1 MSNYAEHPD
10 LTLNE
15 KGVWRLATGK
25 DHAYKFIVQ
34 KAPTARARCRKCS
47 QLVQKGELRVGIP
60 IRHCAG
66 DNGWISAWQ
75 HLSCTRI
82 AEECDYANE
91 MQGFAKL
98 KPEEQD
104 LVKQEVTSTALPEH
118 LQPLDPDD
126 LVRRGKME
134 PLAPPPTLLRPL
146 LAYQKEGMGWMVRQ
160 ETESEVKGGIL
171 ADEMGMGK
179 TIQTIGMMLSHRV
192 SGPTLVVCPVSSMLQ
207 WEAEIKEHVVP
218 GSLSV
223 VVVYKTTKVK
233 KEDMENAD
241 VVLTT
246 YPMIEQ
252 AWRALIN
259 EIKVPCPYCGLLFIP
274 RQLVVHNKYFCGPR
288 AKKTLKQ
295 AKREKNNNS
304 AAPKSRGV
312 QSAETIRKGLRTLHV
327 DVEEEEESKAGDKG
341 SAGKTDAAS
350 SPLRRR
356 RDRTDGAVETSGAA
370 PVVKREKTDVTR
382 GGGKAAV
389 AAPTAVKKED
399 TDADGDGEGD
409 VKDVKAAVTS
419 RGVVGPIGMYQELM
433 REAGRT
439 VRSRWDP
446 ARRDGESSNSSSSD
460 SDDSDASD
468 DESSDAS
475 SSVSYDS
482 AAAEAEEK
490 AAAERAS
497 EALAA
502 FRCSECHF
510 QLLRYPFCPKTGQHH
525 IVPAGLRDVIEK
537 DTGGDDVDLE
547 ASIFHSIKW
556 ARVILDEA
564 HRIKGRT
571 TSTARSAF
579 ALSAEYRWC
588 LTGTPL
594 QNRVG
599 DLYSLLRFL
608 RMRPYA
614 HYYCETEGCSCTS
627 LSHPFSS
634 TSLRQCVFCGH
645 GPLQHHS
652 YFNRYIL
659 NPINR
664 YGYIG
669 DGRRG
674 MMMLSND
681 VFAKAMLRRTK
692 LERAADLQLP
702 PMTIEV
708 RHIELTKEERNFYES
723 LYKKSTAEFDTF
735 VHKGT
740 VLHNYA
746 HIFQLLS
753 RLRQALDNPLLV
765 MQNME
770 VGPVINAKGVCGI
783 CGDALDG
790 ESALK
795 VHPCR
800 HQFHRL
806 CLGQFLESAPDKEFH
821 CPTCFVRINVDL
833 RQLRQDLEEDE
844 DAVDGGGLMTAA
856 LPPELEQEANGDD
869 TDDEN
874 SGGKREEAVV
884 ATAKN
889 SSRRRSSATA
899 ATTSRGAKRAK
910 TAKAEEDEEEE
921 EQTLASQF
929 AAEARGTKRTQEL
942 SKKDQQSILARL
954 DPQKPLHGT
963 KLDAIADYVAQVPKD
978 EKVIIFS
985 QFGSM
990 LDLTQYWLQR
1000 RFVKAVK
1007 LCGSLTL
1014 SQRQSVLQAFLH
1026 DPSVR
1031 AILISLK
1038 AGGEGLNLQVANHV
1052 VLTDPWWNPAV
1063 EMQAVQRAHRIGQT
1077 RPVHAVRFVTSQSV
1091 EERMVDLQDKK
1102 MLVFE
1107 GTIDGKMQSLNKL
1120 SEEDLQFLFTR

>member
-1 MSNYAEHPD
+1 MMSNFAQHPD

-15 KGVWRLATGK
+15 RLVWRPAKGK
-25 DHAYKFIVQ
+25 DQVYNYILQ

-47 QLVQKGELRVGIP
+47 QLISKGEMRVGVP
-60 IRHCAG
+60 IRHNAG

-75 HLSCTRI
+75 HLGCTRM
-82 AEECDYANE
+82 EKSESENYE
-91 MQGFAKL
+91 STMHGFTEL
-98 KPEEQD
+98 KPEEQ
-104 LVKQEVTSTALPEH
+104 EH
-118 LQPLDPDD
+118 VVNEINSMEMPDHLKPLDPND
-126 LVRRGKME
+126 LMHRGKME
-134 PLAPPPTLLRPL
+134 QMSPPSALLRHL
-146 LAYQKEGMGWMVRQ
+146 LPYQKEGMGWMVRQ
-160 ETESEVKGGIL
+160 ETESPVKGGIL

-179 TIQTIGMMLSHRV
+179 TIQAIGMMLAHRIN
-192 SGPTLVVCPVSSMLQ
+192 GPTLVVCPVSSMLQ

-218 GSLSV
+218 GALSV
-223 VVVYKTTKVK
+223 VIVYRTTKVT
-233 KEDMENAD
+233 KEELENAD

-246 YPMIEQ
+246 YPMLEQ

-259 EIKVPCPYCGLLFIP
+259 EIKVPCPYCELLFIP

-288 AKKTLKQ
+288 ARKTLKQ
-295 AKREKNNNS
+295 AKREKHTAP
-304 AAPKSRGV
+304 AAVSSSRGL
-312 QSAETIRKGLRTLHV
+312 QSNETIRKGLRTLHV
-327 DVEEEEESKAGDKG
+327 DLGEEEVAEEEVNAFNATTAQPQRKRCRKDAANGTVDPAGEVNGGSISAAKKEKQEESG
-341 SAGKTDAAS
+341 SKVADGCQS
-350 SPLRRR
+350 SPEKATFKCSIKVE
-356 RDRTDGAVETSGAA
+356 DATDEVTALAKKGTVAQPAA
-370 PVVKREKTDVTR
+370 
-382 GGGKAAV
+382 A
-389 AAPTAVKKED
+389 
-399 TDADGDGEGD
+399 
-409 VKDVKAAVTS
+409 S

-439 VRSRWDP
+439 VRSRWDA
-446 ARRDGESSNSSSSD
+446 ARKDGESSSEDENMAESSEGN
-460 SDDSDASD
+460 DSDASD
-468 DESSDAS
+468 L
-475 SSVSYDS
+475 SYDS
-482 AAAEAEEK
+482 AAAAAEE
-490 AAAERAS
+490 AAAEEQAS
-497 EALAA
+497 KALEA
-502 FRCSECHF
+502 FRCTACHF
-510 QLLRYPFCPKTGQHH
+510 QLLRYPFCPKNGQHH
-525 IVPAGLRDVIEK
+525 VIREDLRDIIEK
-537 DTGGDDVDLE
+537 DTGGDDVDLD

-556 ARVILDEA
+556 ARIILDEA

-579 ALSAEYRWC
+579 ALVAEYRWC

-614 HYYCETEGCSCTS
+614 HYYCEREGCSCAS

-634 TSLRQCVFCGH
+634 TSLHQCVFCGH

-681 VFAKAMLRRTK
+681 VFSRAMLRRTK
-692 LERAADLQLP
+692 VERAADLQLP
-702 PMTIEV
+702 SLTVEV
-708 RHIELTKEERNFYES
+708 LHIQLTREERNFYES

-765 MQNME
+765 MHGMN
-770 VGPVINAKGVCGI
+770 VGTVVNVKGVCGI
-783 CGDALDG
+783 CGDGIEG

-806 CLGQFLESAPDKEFH
+806 CLGQFLESAPDNEFH
-821 CPTCFVRINVDL
+821 CSICFVRINVDL
-833 RQLRQDLEEDE
+833 RQLRQDAEEDDDE
-844 DAVDGGGLMTAA
+844 GIGGFAAA
-856 LPPELEQEANGDD
+856 LPPELEDEVNTEENDD
-869 TDDEN
+869 AEGNED
-874 SGGKREEAVV
+874 GGLSQVSQHMQNKG
-884 ATAKN
+884 
-889 SSRRRSSATA
+889 RRRTTHTA
-899 ATTSRGAKRAK
+899 PTKK
-910 TAKAEEDEEEE
+910 
-921 EQTLASQF
+921 EQ
-929 AAEARGTKRTQEL
+929 R
-942 SKKDQQSILARL
+942 SILTRL

-963 KLDAIADYVAQVPKD
+963 KLDAIADYIERVPKD
-978 EKVIIFS
+978 EKVVVFS

-990 LDLTQYWLQR
+990 LDLMQYWLQR
-1000 RFVKAVK
+1000 RFIKAVK

-1014 SQRQSVLQAFLH
+1014 TQRQSVLQAFLH
-1026 DPSVR
+1026 DRSVR
-1031 AILISLK
+1031 VILISLK

-1077 RPVHAVRFVTSQSV
+1077 RPVHAVRFVTEHSV
-1091 EERMVDLQDKK
+1091 EERMVDLQEKK

-1107 GTIDGKMQSLNKL
+1107 GTIDGKLQSLNKL
-1120 SEEDLQFLFTR
+1120 TEEDLQFLFTR

>member
-1 MSNYAEHPD
+1 MSNFAKHPD

-15 KGVWRLATGK
+15 RLVWRPAKGK
-25 DHAYKFIVQ
+25 EHVYNYIVQ
-34 KAPTARARCRKCS
+34 KSPTARARCRKCS
-47 QLVQKGELRVGIP
+47 QLIPKGEMRVGVP
-60 IRHCAG
+60 IRHNAG

-75 HLSCTRI
+75 HLGCTRM
-82 AEECDYANE
+82 ERSESEDYKNT
-91 MQGFAKL
+91 MHGFAAL
-98 KPEEQD
+98 QPEEQAH
-104 LVKQEVTSTALPEH
+104 VVNEVHSTEMPEH
-118 LQPLDPDD
+118 LKPLDPED
-126 LVRRGKME
+126 LVHRGKME
-134 PLAPPPTLLRPL
+134 QMAPPSTLLRHL
-146 LAYQKEGMGWMVRQ
+146 LPYQKEGMGWMVRQ
-160 ETESEVKGGIL
+160 EVESPVKGGIL

-179 TIQTIGMMLSHRV
+179 TIQTVGMMLAHRIN
-192 SGPTLVVCPVSSMLQ
+192 GPTLVVCPVSSMLQ

-223 VVVYKTTKVK
+223 VVVYRTTKVT
-233 KEDMENAD
+233 KEELESAD

-246 YPMIEQ
+246 YPMLEQ
-252 AWRALIN
+252 AWRALIS
-259 EIKVPCPYCGLLFIP
+259 EIKVPCPYCELLFIP

-288 AKKTLKQ
+288 AKKTQKQ
-295 AKREKNNNS
+295 AKREKHTTP
-304 AAPKSRGV
+304 AAASSSRSV
-312 QSAETIRKGLRTLHV
+312 QCAETIRKGLRTLHV
-327 DVEEEEESKAGDKG
+327 DMGDEEDAEKEVNAPNATTAQPQRKRGRKGAVNIEGDPGGKVNGCGTPTAKKGKQEEWGSKVANGCR
-341 SAGKTDAAS
+341 S
-350 SPLRRR
+350 SPEKANRKCPVKAE
-356 RDRTDGAVETSGAA
+356 DHNDEGAA
-370 PVVKREKTDVTR
+370 LAQK
-382 GGGKAAV
+382 GKVLQPAA
-389 AAPTAVKKED
+389 A
-399 TDADGDGEGD
+399 
-409 VKDVKAAVTS
+409 S

-439 VRSRWDP
+439 VLSRWDA
-446 ARRDGESSNSSSSD
+446 ARKDDESSSD
-460 SDDSDASD
+460 EEVEDESSEESDSDASNL
-468 DESSDAS
+468 
-475 SSVSYDS
+475 SYNS
-482 AAAEAEEK
+482 AAAAAEEA
-490 AAAERAS
+490 AAAEQAS
-497 EALAA
+497 KALEA
-502 FRCSECHF
+502 FRCAACHF
-510 QLLRYPFCPKTGQHH
+510 QLLRYPFCPRNGQHH
-525 IVPAGLRDVIEK
+525 VVREELRDIIER
-537 DTGGDDVDLE
+537 DTGGDDVDLD

-579 ALSAEYRWC
+579 ALAAEYRWC

-614 HYYCETEGCSCTS
+614 HYYCETEGCSCAS

-634 TSLRQCVFCGH
+634 TSLHQCVFCGH

-681 VFAKAMLRRTK
+681 VFSRAMLRRTK
-692 LERAADLQLP
+692 VERAADLQLP
-702 PMTIEV
+702 SLTIQV
-708 RHIELTKEERNFYES
+708 HCIKLTKEERNFYES

-765 MQNME
+765 MEGMD
-770 VGPVINAKGVCGI
+770 VGPVVNVKGVCGI
-783 CGDALDG
+783 CGDGIEG

-806 CLGQFLESAPDKEFH
+806 CLGQFLESAPDKELH

-833 RQLRQDLEEDE
+833 RQLRQDAEGDDDE
-844 DAVDGGGLMTAA
+844 GVGGFAAA
-856 LPPELEQEANGDD
+856 LPPELEDEVNSEISE
-869 TDDEN
+869 DDEQTQALQHVE
-874 SGGKREEAVV
+874 SKVKRR
-884 ATAKN
+884 TAHARPTKKEQ
-889 SSRRRSSATA
+889 
-899 ATTSRGAKRAK
+899 RGI
-910 TAKAEEDEEEE
+910 
-921 EQTLASQF
+921 F
-929 AAEARGTKRTQEL
+929 
-942 SKKDQQSILARL
+942 ARL

-963 KLDAIADYVAQVPKD
+963 KLDAIANYIEEVPKD
-978 EKVIIFS
+978 EKVVVFS

-1000 RFVKAVK
+1000 RSIRAVK

-1014 SQRQSVLQAFLH
+1014 TQRQSVLQAFLH
-1026 DPSVR
+1026 DQNVR
-1031 AILISLK
+1031 VILISLK

-1077 RPVHAVRFVTSQSV
+1077 RPVHAVRFVTEHSV

-1107 GTIDGKMQSLNKL
+1107 GTIDGKLQSLNKL
-1120 SEEDLQFLFTR
+1120 TEEDLQFLFTR

>member
-1 MSNYAEHPD
+1 MSNFAQHPD

-15 KGVWRLATGK
+15 RLVWRPARGK
-25 DHAYKFIVQ
+25 EHVYHYIVQ
-34 KAPTARARCRKCS
+34 RSPTARARCRKCS
-47 QLVQKGELRVGIP
+47 QLIPKGELRVGVP
-60 IRHCAG
+60 IRHNAG

-75 HLSCTRI
+75 HLGCTRI
-82 AEECDYANE
+82 EKSDSGNYESAMHGFSALKAEEQEHVVSEVHSSE
-91 MQGFAKL
+91 M
-98 KPEEQD
+98 
-104 LVKQEVTSTALPEH
+104 PEH
-118 LQPLDPDD
+118 LKPLDPDD
-126 LVRRGKME
+126 LVHRGKME
-134 PLAPPPTLLRPL
+134 QMAPPPTLLRHL
-146 LAYQKEGMGWMVRQ
+146 LPYQKEGLGWMVRQ
-160 ETESEVKGGIL
+160 ETESPIKGGIL

-179 TIQTIGMMLSHRV
+179 TIQAIGMMLAHRIN
-192 SGPTLVVCPVSSMLQ
+192 GPTLVVCPVSSMLQ

-223 VVVYKTTKVK
+223 VVVYRTTKVTK
-233 KEDMENAD
+233 DELENAD

-246 YPMIEQ
+246 YPMLEQ
-252 AWRALIN
+252 AWRSLIN
-259 EIKVPCPYCGLLFIP
+259 KIKVPCPYCELLFIP

-288 AKKTLKQ
+288 ARKTLKQ
-295 AKREKNNNS
+295 AKREKHTAS
-304 AAPKSRGV
+304 APASSSRGV
-312 QSAETIRKGLRTLHV
+312 QSDETIRKGLRTLHV
-327 DVEEEEESKAGDKG
+327 DLGDEEGAGKEVSMRSAARAQRQRKRGRKGTTNGEDDAAEGANGSVVPVARKRSESKVIGECPLPPE
-341 SAGKTDAAS
+341 DANLKL
-350 SPLRRR
+350 P
-356 RDRTDGAVETSGAA
+356 
-370 PVVKREKTDVTR
+370 
-382 GGGKAAV
+382 
-389 AAPTAVKKED
+389 
-399 TDADGDGEGD
+399 
-409 VKDVKAAVTS
+409 VKADDRSAKAVLAEKSQALQPAAAS

-439 VRSRWDP
+439 VRSRWDA
-446 ARRDGESSNSSSSD
+446 ARKDGESS
-460 SDDSDASD
+460 SD
-468 DESSDAS
+468 DEDKSESSDDGDGDS
-475 SSVSYDS
+475 GTSDWSYDS
-482 AAAEAEEK
+482 AAAAAEEA
-490 AAAERAS
+490 AAAEQAS
-497 EALAA
+497 KALEA
-502 FRCSECHF
+502 FRCSACNF
-510 QLLRYPFCPKTGQHH
+510 QLLRYPFCPKNGQHH
-525 IVPAGLRDVIEK
+525 VVREELRDIIEK
-537 DTGGDDVDLE
+537 DTGGDDVDLD

-579 ALSAEYRWC
+579 ALAAEYRWC

-614 HYYCETEGCSCTS
+614 HYHCETEGCSCTS

-634 TSLRQCVFCGH
+634 TSLHQCVFCGH

-681 VFAKAMLRRTK
+681 VFSRAMLRRTK
-692 LERAADLQLP
+692 VERASDLQLP
-702 PMTIEV
+702 PLTIEV
-708 RHIELTKEERNFYES
+708 HFIQLTKEERNFYES

-765 MQNME
+765 MQGMH
-770 VGPVINAKGVCGI
+770 VGPVVNAKGVCGI
-783 CGDALDG
+783 CGDGIEG
-790 ESALK
+790 ESSLK

-833 RQLRQDLEEDE
+833 RQLRQDAEE
-844 DAVDGGGLMTAA
+844 VDDDGIGRFAAA
-856 LPPELEQEANGDD
+856 LPPELE
-869 TDDEN
+869 DEMN
-874 SGGKREEAVV
+874 AEEGEDGEVGEDGEQAQVPQHVQSKGKRR
-884 ATAKN
+884 AT
-889 SSRRRSSATA
+889 
-899 ATTSRGAKRAK
+899 GAEPTKK
-910 TAKAEEDEEEE
+910 
-921 EQTLASQF
+921 EQH
-929 AAEARGTKRTQEL
+929 
-942 SKKDQQSILARL
+942 SIFARL

-963 KLDAIADYVAQVPKD
+963 KLDAIANYIEKVPND
-978 EKVIIFS
+978 EKVVVFS

-1000 RFVKAVK
+1000 RFIKSVK

-1014 SQRQSVLQAFLH
+1014 TQRQSVLQAFLH
-1026 DPSVR
+1026 DRGVR
-1031 AILISLK
+1031 VILISLK

-1077 RPVHAVRFVTSQSV
+1077 RPVHAVRFVTEHSV

-1107 GTIDGKMQSLNKL
+1107 GTIDGKLQSLNKL
-1120 SEEDLQFLFTR
+1120 TEEDLQFLFTR

>member
-1 MSNYAEHPD
+1 MSNFARHPD

-15 KGVWRLATGK
+15 RLVWRPAKGK
-25 DHAYKFIVQ
+25 EHVYNYIVQ
-34 KAPTARARCRKCS
+34 KSPTARARCRKCS
-47 QLVQKGELRVGIP
+47 QLIPKGEMRVGVP
-60 IRHCAG
+60 IRHNAG

-75 HLSCTRI
+75 HLGCTRMEKSES
-82 AEECDYANE
+82 EEYKST
-91 MQGFAKL
+91 MYGFAAL
-98 KPEEQD
+98 KPEEQEH
-104 LVKQEVTSTALPEH
+104 VVSEINSTEMPEH
-118 LQPLDPDD
+118 LKPLDPED
-126 LVRRGKME
+126 LVHRGKME
-134 PLAPPPTLLRPL
+134 QMKPPSTLLRHL
-146 LAYQKEGMGWMVRQ
+146 LPYQKEGMGWMVRQ
-160 ETESEVKGGIL
+160 EVESPVKGGIL

-179 TIQTIGMMLSHRV
+179 TIQTIGMMLAHRI

-223 VVVYKTTKVK
+223 VVVYRTTKVT
-233 KEDMENAD
+233 KEELENAD

-246 YPMIEQ
+246 YPMLEQ

-259 EIKVPCPYCGLLFIP
+259 EIKVPCPYCELLFIP

-288 AKKTLKQ
+288 AKKTQKQ
-295 AKREKNNNS
+295 AKREKHTAS
-304 AAPKSRGV
+304 AAVSNSRGV
-312 QSAETIRKGLRTLHV
+312 QSDETIRKGLRTLHV
-327 DVEEEEESKAGDKG
+327 DMGDEEGAEKGVNASNATTAQPQRKRGRKGAANVEDDSTGKANGCGTPTAKKEKQEESESKVVGG
-341 SAGKTDAAS
+341 CRS
-350 SPLRRR
+350 SP
-356 RDRTDGAVETSGAA
+356 
-370 PVVKREKTDVTR
+370 EKANR
-382 GGGKAAV
+382 KC
-389 AAPTAVKKED
+389 P
-399 TDADGDGEGD
+399 
-409 VKDVKAAVTS
+409 VKAEDRNNEEAALTQKSKVPQPAAAS

-439 VRSRWDP
+439 VLSRWDA
-446 ARRDGESSNSSSSD
+446 ARKNDESSSD
-460 SDDSDASD
+460 EEVEDESSEKNDSDASNL
-468 DESSDAS
+468 SYY
-475 SSVSYDS
+475 SVA
-482 AAAEAEEK
+482 AAAEEA
-490 AAAERAS
+490 AAAEQAS
-497 EALAA
+497 KALEA
-502 FRCSECHF
+502 FRCSACHF
-510 QLLRYPFCPKTGQHH
+510 QLLRYPFCPMNGQHH
-525 IVPAGLRDVIEK
+525 VVREELRDMIEK
-537 DTGGDDVDLE
+537 DTGGDNVDLD

-579 ALSAEYRWC
+579 ALAAEYRWC

-614 HYYCETEGCSCTS
+614 HYYCETEGCSCAS

-634 TSLRQCVFCGH
+634 TSLHQCVFCGH

-681 VFAKAMLRRTK
+681 VFSRAMLRRTK
-692 LERAADLQLP
+692 VERAADLQLP
-702 PMTIEV
+702 SLTIEV
-708 RHIELTKEERNFYES
+708 HCIKLTKEERNFYES

-765 MQNME
+765 MQGMD
-770 VGPVINAKGVCGI
+770 VGPVVNVKGVCGI
-783 CGDALDG
+783 CGDGIEG

-806 CLGQFLESAPDKEFH
+806 CLGQFLESAPDKELH

-833 RQLRQDLEEDE
+833 RQLRQDVEDDDDE
-844 DAVDGGGLMTAA
+844 GVGSFAAA
-856 LPPELEQEANGDD
+856 LPPELEDEINSETSEGDEQAQASQHV
-869 TDDEN
+869 EN
-874 SGGKREEAVV
+874 KGKRR
-884 ATAKN
+884 TAHAKP
-889 SSRRRSSATA
+889 TKKEQ
-899 ATTSRGAKRAK
+899 RGI
-910 TAKAEEDEEEE
+910 
-921 EQTLASQF
+921 F
-929 AAEARGTKRTQEL
+929 
-942 SKKDQQSILARL
+942 ARL

-963 KLDAIADYVAQVPKD
+963 KLDAIANYIEKVPKD
-978 EKVIIFS
+978 EKVVVFS

-1000 RFVKAVK
+1000 RSIRAVK

-1014 SQRQSVLQAFLH
+1014 TQRQSVLQAFLH
-1026 DPSVR
+1026 EQNVR
-1031 AILISLK
+1031 VILISLK

-1077 RPVHAVRFVTSQSV
+1077 RPVHAVRFVTEHSV

-1107 GTIDGKMQSLNKL
+1107 GTIDGKLQSLNKL
-1120 SEEDLQFLFTR
+1120 TEEDLQFLFTR

>member
-15 KGVWRLATGK
+15 KGVWRLATK
-25 DHAYKFIVQ
+25 KEHVYNYIVQ

-47 QLVQKGELRVGIP
+47 QLVQKGELRIGIP

-82 AEECDYANE
+82 AEECTYPLD
-91 MQGFAKL
+91 MQGFTNL
-98 KPEEQD
+98 TQEEQE
-104 LVKQEVTSTALPEH
+104 LVKKEVTSTAVPEH

-126 LVRRGKME
+126 LVHRSKME
-134 PLAPPPTLLRPL
+134 QMAPPATLLRPL

-160 ETESEVKGGIL
+160 ELESEVKGGIL

-192 SGPTLVVCPVSSMLQ
+192 NGPTLIVCPVSSMLQ

-223 VVVYKTTKVK
+223 VVVYKTTRVT
-233 KEDMENAD
+233 KEDLEGAD

-259 EIKVPCPYCGLLFIP
+259 AIKVPCAYCGQLFIP
-274 RQLVVHNKYFCGPR
+274 RQLVVHNKYFCGPQ
-288 AKKTLKQ
+288 AKKTQKQ
-295 AKREKNNNS
+295 AKREKNEAS
-304 AAPKSRGV
+304 TAAKSRGV

-327 DVEEEEESKAGDKG
+327 DIEEDDRAAEKESTGEK
-341 SAGKTDAAS
+341 
-350 SPLRRR
+350 
-356 RDRTDGAVETSGAA
+356 GAA
-370 PVVKREKTDVTR
+370 LVVKREKPEGAHDDTK
-382 GGGKAAV
+382 GSAASMV
-389 AAPTAVKKED
+389 IKGEGMGADADSDGDKKDIKLAAP
-399 TDADGDGEGD
+399 
-409 VKDVKAAVTS
+409 S

-446 ARRDGESSNSSSSD
+446 VRRDGESSSSDGSNDSSSCE
-460 SDDSDASD
+460 DDSAD
-468 DESSDAS
+468 DSSDAS
-475 SSVSYDS
+475 SDSSYDS
-482 AAAEAEEK
+482 EAAEAEEK

-502 FRCSECHF
+502 FRCSACHF
-510 QLLRYPFCPKTGQHH
+510 QFLRYPFCPKTGQHH
-525 IVPAGLRDVIEK
+525 IVPEGLRDVIEK
-537 DTGGDDVDLE
+537 DTGGDDVDLA

-556 ARVILDEA
+556 ARVVLDEA

-579 ALSAEYRWC
+579 ALSANYRWC

-614 HYYCETEGCSCTS
+614 HYYCGTEGCSCSS

-634 TSLRQCVFCGH
+634 TSLHQCVFCGH

-692 LERAADLQLP
+692 VERAADLQLP
-702 PMTIEV
+702 SMTIEV

-765 MQNME
+765 MQGME
-770 VGPVINAKGVCGI
+770 VGPVVNVKGVCGI

-844 DAVDGGGLMTAA
+844 DAVEGDGGLITAA
-856 LPPELEQEANGDD
+856 LPPELEQEVSGDSEND
-869 TDDEN
+869 DDE
-874 SGGKREEAVV
+874 GVDEAP
-884 ATAKN
+884 ATASKKR
-889 SSRRRSSATA
+889 SRRNAPSAV
-899 ATTSRGAKRAK
+899 SRGAPTKKKA
-910 TAKAEEDEEEE
+910 AEEEPDDDN

-929 AAEARGTKRTQEL
+929 IEQSKERKRRQEL
-942 SKKDQQSILARL
+942 PKKDQQSILSRL

-963 KLDAIADYVAQVPKD
+963 KLDAIADYVASVPKD
-978 EKVIIFS
+978 EKVIVFS
-985 QFGSM
+985 QFGNM
-990 LDLTQYWLQR
+990 LDLIQYWLQR
-1000 RFVKAVK
+1000 RFIKAVK

-1026 DPSVR
+1026 DSTVR
-1031 AILISLK
+1031 VILISLK

-1077 RPVHAVRFVTSQSV
+1077 RPVHAVRFVTSHSV

-1107 GTIDGKMQSLNKL
+1107 GTIDGKMQSLSKL

>member
-1 MSNYAEHPD
+1 MSNFAQHPD

-15 KGVWRLATGK
+15 RLIWRPAKGKEHVY
-25 DHAYKFIVQ
+25 HYIVQ
-34 KAPTARARCRKCS
+34 KSPTARARCRKCS
-47 QLVQKGELRVGIP
+47 QLIPKGDMRVGVP
-60 IRHCAG
+60 IRHNAG

-75 HLSCTRI
+75 HLGCTRM
-82 AEECDYANE
+82 EKSELEHYE
-91 MQGFAKL
+91 STMHGFASL
-98 KPEEQD
+98 KPEEQEH
-104 LVKQEVTSTALPEH
+104 VVNEVNSTEVPEH
-118 LQPLDPDD
+118 LKPLDPDD
-126 LVRRGKME
+126 LVHRGKME
-134 PLAPPPTLLRPL
+134 QMAPPSTLLRHL
-146 LAYQKEGMGWMVRQ
+146 LPYQKEGLGWMVRQ
-160 ETESEVKGGIL
+160 ETESPIKGGIL

-179 TIQTIGMMLSHRV
+179 TIQAIGMMLAHRV
-192 SGPTLVVCPVSSMLQ
+192 NGPTLVVCPVSSMLQ

-223 VVVYKTTKVK
+223 VVVYRTAKVTK
-233 KEDMENAD
+233 EELENAD

-246 YPMIEQ
+246 YPMLEQ

-259 EIKVPCPYCGLLFIP
+259 EIKVPCPYCELLFIP

-288 AKKTLKQ
+288 ARKTYKQ
-295 AKREKNNNS
+295 AKREKHTS
-304 AAPKSRGV
+304 TAPASSSRGV
-312 QSAETIRKGLRTLHV
+312 QSDETIRKGLRTLHV
-327 DVEEEEESKAGDKG
+327 DLGDEEAAEEVNTSSAAKAPRQRKRGRTSMADDEDGAAEETNGGITPAAKKESESKMADGYRLPSDEANFKRP
-341 SAGKTDAAS
+341 AKTDDSGEAAALAEKS
-350 SPLRRR
+350 KVLQP
-356 RDRTDGAVETSGAA
+356 AA
-370 PVVKREKTDVTR
+370 
-382 GGGKAAV
+382 A
-389 AAPTAVKKED
+389 
-399 TDADGDGEGD
+399 
-409 VKDVKAAVTS
+409 S

-439 VRSRWDP
+439 VLSRWDA
-446 ARRDGESSNSSSSD
+446 ARKDGESSSDDEDEDESSED
-460 SDDSDASD
+460 NDSDASD
-468 DESSDAS
+468 S
-475 SSVSYDS
+475 SYDS
-482 AAAEAEEK
+482 AAAAEEASK
-490 AAAERAS
+490 ALE
-497 EALAA
+497 A
-502 FRCSECHF
+502 FRCSACHF

-525 IVPAGLRDVIEK
+525 IVREEQRDIIEK
-537 DTGGDDVDLE
+537 DTGGDDVDLD

-579 ALSAEYRWC
+579 ALGAEYRWC

-608 RMRPYA
+608 RMQPYA
-614 HYYCETEGCSCTS
+614 HYFCETEGCSCTS

-634 TSLRQCVFCGH
+634 TSLHQCVFCGH

-681 VFAKAMLRRTK
+681 VFSRAMLRRTK
-692 LERAADLQLP
+692 AERAADLQLP
-702 PMTIEV
+702 TLTIEV
-708 RHIELTKEERNFYES
+708 HPIQLTKEERNFYES

-765 MQNME
+765 MQGMN
-770 VGPVINAKGVCGI
+770 VGPVVNSKGVCGI
-783 CGDALDG
+783 CSDGIEG

-833 RQLRQDLEEDE
+833 RQLRQDAEEDNDE
-844 DAVDGGGLMTAA
+844 GGSRFAAA
-856 LPPELEQEANGDD
+856 LPPELE
-869 TDDEN
+869 DEVN
-874 SGGKREEAVV
+874 
-884 ATAKN
+884 
-889 SSRRRSSATA
+889 
-899 ATTSRGAKRAK
+899 
-910 TAKAEEDEEEE
+910 AEEGEDGEASEDG
-921 EQTLASQF
+921 EQAQVSQHVQ
-929 AAEARGTKRTQEL
+929 RKGTRRTTRTDP
-942 SKKDQQSILARL
+942 SKKEQRSIFARL

-963 KLDAIADYVAQVPKD
+963 KLDAIANYIEKVPSD
-978 EKVIIFS
+978 EKVVVFS

-1000 RFVKAVK
+1000 RFIKAVK

-1014 SQRQSVLQAFLH
+1014 TQRQSVLQAFLH
-1026 DPSVR
+1026 DQSVR
-1031 AILISLK
+1031 VILISLK

-1077 RPVHAVRFVTSQSV
+1077 RPVHAIRFVTEHSV

-1107 GTIDGKMQSLNKL
+1107 GTIDGKLQSLNKL
-1120 SEEDLQFLFTR
+1120 TEEDLQFLFTR

>member
-15 KGVWRLATGK
+15 KGVWRPASK
-25 DHAYKFIVQ
+25 KEHVYKYIVQ

-82 AEECDYANE
+82 TDECDYPYD
-91 MQGFAKL
+91 MQGFANL
-98 KPEEQD
+98 RPEEQD
-104 LVKQEVTSTALPEH
+104 LVKKEVTSSSVPEH

-126 LVRRGKME
+126 LVHRGEME
-134 PLAPPPTLLRPL
+134 QMAPPQTLLRPL

-192 SGPTLVVCPVSSMLQ
+192 NGPTLVVCPVSSMLQ

-223 VVVYKTTKVK
+223 VVVYKTTKVR
-233 KEDMENAD
+233 KEDMECAD

-288 AKKTLKQ
+288 AKKTQKQ
-295 AKREKNNNS
+295 AKREKNANS
-304 AAPKSRGV
+304 GAAKSRGV
-312 QSAETIRKGLRTLHV
+312 QSTETIRKGLRTLHV
-327 DVEEEEESKAGDKG
+327 DVEEEDDKAGDIVTTGEKG
-341 SAGKTDAAS
+341 TA
-350 SPLRRR
+350 PLSRRR
-356 RDRTDGAVETSGAA
+356 NRTDEVGDSRDALA
-370 PVVKREKTDVTR
+370 VKREKPEHTR
-382 GGGKAAV
+382 SGKGGPAASKLM
-389 AAPTAVKKED
+389 KKEEAD
-399 TDADGDGEGD
+399 AGADGESDEK
-409 VKDVKAAVTS
+409 VATPATAT

-446 ARRDGESSNSSSSD
+446 VRRDGESSSNSTSGEEVD
-460 SDDSDASD
+460 SDDD
-468 DESSDAS
+468 SSDAS
-475 SSVSYDS
+475 STESYDS

-502 FRCSECHF
+502 FRCPVCDF

-525 IVPAGLRDVIEK
+525 VVPEGLRDVIEK
-537 DTGGDDVDLE
+537 DTGGDDVDLA

-681 VFAKAMLRRTK
+681 VFAKTMLRRTK
-692 LERAADLQLP
+692 VERASDLQLP
-702 PMTIEV
+702 TMTIEV

-765 MQNME
+765 MQGMD
-770 VGPVINAKGVCGI
+770 VGPVVNTKGVCGI

-800 HQFHRL
+800 HPFHRL

-833 RQLRQDLEEDE
+833 RQLRQDMEEDE
-844 DAVDGGGLMTAA
+844 DAADGGEGGGLMTAA
-856 LPPELEQEANGDD
+856 LPPELEQEANGSD
-869 TDDEN
+869 
-874 SGGKREEAVV
+874 SGSEAG
-884 ATAKN
+884 AKAEVPKT
-889 SSRRRSSATA
+889 SSRRSSHSSA
-899 ATTSRGAKRAK
+899 SRREKKRK
-910 TAKAEEDEEEE
+910 TVKEEQEGEDE

-929 AAEARGTKRTQEL
+929 AEQSRGRMRSQEL
-942 SKKDQQSILARL
+942 SKKDQHNILARL

-978 EKVIIFS
+978 EKVIVFS

-1000 RFVKAVK
+1000 RFIKAVK

-1014 SQRQSVLQAFLH
+1014 TQRQSVLQAFLH
-1026 DPSVR
+1026 DATVR
-1031 AILISLK
+1031 VILISLK

-1077 RPVHAVRFVTSQSV
+1077 RPVHAVRFVTLHSV

>member
-1 MSNYAEHPD
+1 MSNFAEHPD

-15 KGVWRLATGK
+15 RLVWRLARGSE
-25 DHAYKFIVQ
+25 HVYNYIVQ
-34 KAPTARARCRKCS
+34 KSPTARARCRKCS
-47 QLVQKGELRVGIP
+47 QMIPKGEMRVGIP
-60 IRHCAG
+60 IRHSAG

-75 HLSCTRI
+75 HLGCTRV
-82 AEECDYANE
+82 EQNE
-91 MQGFAKL
+91 SKSCSSTMHGFAAL
-98 KPEEQD
+98 KPEEQEQV
-104 LVKQEVTSTALPEH
+104 LKEVTSAETPEH
-118 LQPLDPDD
+118 LKPLDPDD
-126 LVRRGKME
+126 LTRRGKME
-134 PLAPPPTLLRPL
+134 QMVPPPTLLRHL
-146 LAYQKEGMGWMVRQ
+146 LPYQREGMGWMVRQ
-160 ETESEVKGGIL
+160 EADSSIKGGIL

-179 TIQTIGMMLSHRV
+179 TIQTIGMILARRV

-218 GSLSV
+218 GALSV
-223 VVVYKTTKVK
+223 VVVYRTTKVT
-233 KEDMENAD
+233 KEELENAD

-246 YPMIEQ
+246 YPMLEQ
-252 AWRALIN
+252 AWRVLIN
-259 EIKVPCPYCGLLFIP
+259 EIKVPCPYCEQLFIP

-288 AKKTLKQ
+288 SRKTMKQ
-295 AKREKNNNS
+295 LKREKHTAPTSTS
-304 AAPKSRGV
+304 ASRAV

-327 DVEEEEESKAGDKG
+327 DLGDEEVADKESSASATAESTRRKRGRKAGGHGKNG
-341 SAGKTDAAS
+341 GTPAAGEG
-350 SPLRRR
+350 
-356 RDRTDGAVETSGAA
+356 DGALE
-370 PVVKREKTDVTR
+370 VKREKHEEQEVKGVSGRRPARSKGGAQLPTKAEDV
-382 GGGKAAV
+382 GDG
-389 AAPTAVKKED
+389 AAPP
-399 TDADGDGEGD
+399 GNGS
-409 VKDVKAAVTS
+409 AAP
-419 RGVVGPIGMYQELM
+419 RGVVGPIGMYQDLM

-439 VRSRWDP
+439 VRSRWDA
-446 ARRDGESSNSSSSD
+446 ARRDGESSSEDTGTNASSDDDDDSD
-460 SDDSDASD
+460 SDGNDSEASG
-468 DESSDAS
+468 
-475 SSVSYDS
+475 VSYDS
-482 AAAEAEEK
+482 AAAAVEEA
-490 AAAERAS
+490 AAAEQATK
-497 EALAA
+497 ALEA
-502 FRCSECHF
+502 FRCSACGF

-525 IVPAGLRDVIEK
+525 VVKEELRNVIEK
-537 DTGGDDVDLE
+537 DTGGDAVDLD

-579 ALSAEYRWC
+579 ALAAEYRWC

-608 RMRPYA
+608 RMRPFA
-614 HYYCETEGCSCTS
+614 HYFCEAEGCSCSS

-634 TSLRQCVFCGH
+634 TSLHQCVFCGH
-645 GPLQHHS
+645 GPLQHQS
-652 YFNRYIL
+652 YFNRHIL

-681 VFAKAMLRRTK
+681 VFARAMLRRTK
-692 LERAADLQLP
+692 VERAADLQLP
-702 PMTIEV
+702 SLSIEV
-708 RHIELTKEERNFYES
+708 RHVQLTKEERNFYES
-723 LYKKSTAEFDTF
+723 LYKRSTAEFDTF

-765 MQNME
+765 MQGMD
-770 VGPVINAKGVCGI
+770 VGTVVNAEGVCGI
-783 CGDALDG
+783 CGDGLEG
-790 ESALK
+790 ESSLK

-833 RQLRQDLEEDE
+833 RQLRRDAEED
-844 DAVDGGGLMTAA
+844 DDGEGNGGIGVAAA
-856 LPPELEQEANGDD
+856 LPPELEDEAAAV
-869 TDDEN
+869 DE
-874 SGGKREEAVV
+874 ADV
-884 ATAKN
+884 ADEQDGE
-889 SSRRRSSATA
+889 RS
-899 ATTSRGAKRAK
+899 
-910 TAKAEEDEEEE
+910 
-921 EQTLASQF
+921 LASLQLQQ
-929 AAEARGTKRTQEL
+929 APRKGRRGSTRTGPTKKEQR
-942 SKKDQQSILARL
+942 SILARL
-954 DPQKPLHGT
+954 DPQKPLRGT
-963 KLDAIADYVAQVPKD
+963 KLDAIADYIEQVPKD
-978 EKVIIFS
+978 EKVIVFS

-1000 RFVKAVK
+1000 RFIKAVK

-1014 SQRQSVLQAFLH
+1014 AQRQSVLQAFLH
-1026 DPSVR
+1026 DGTVR
-1031 AILISLK
+1031 VILISLK

-1077 RPVHAVRFVTSQSV
+1077 RPVQAVRFVTEHSV

-1107 GTIDGKMQSLNKL
+1107 GTIDGKLQSLNKL
-1120 SEEDLQFLFTR
+1120 TEEDLQFLFTR